1 MPLWL
6 RQPGVTVGEQ
16 GWTLLKIRGVPLRVQ
31 PSWLFALAIFTTLF
45 QGRYATEVTPA
56 VPASISWGLG
66 LATALLLFFSVLLH
80 ELGHALMAVREGV
93 KVLSI
98 TLFHLGGIARVE
110 KECSTA
116 MGSLRI
122 AAAGPLVSLLL
133 ALALLGSA
141 ESAGALSPLLTLLCT
156 QLGLLNLMLGL
167 FNLLPGLP
175 LDGGLILK
183 ALVWKFSGSQQ
194 RGMQVASASGRA
206 LATLMIILGGVLM
219 FQGRGFNG
227 LLLMLIGWFGL
238 GANRSQS
245 QMLVLQKVL
254 EDFTVADAAGRHFR
268 VLESDQPLRRLSQLR
283 LQDDDAK
290 APADWVLVCRGGH
303 WLGWVDDQ
311 ALRDL
316 PVQQWDRQRVGD
328 HLQPLDSLPSIAT
341 KAPLWQAI
349 KAIESSDQGRLLVF
363 SPAGLPSGTID
374 RMDLGEAVLKRL
386 GVHLPPQIL
395 DEARRQNRY
404 PMGLSMLPQIVA
416 SMSVSSENPASEN
429 SPGERSNS

>member
-1 MPLWL
+1 M
-6 RQPGVTVGEQ
+6 GDQ
-16 GWTLLKIRGVPLRVQ
+16 GWTLLKFRGVPLRVQ

-45 QGRYATEVTPA
+45 QARYATEVTPA

-141 ESAGALSPLLTLLCT
+141 ESAGAFSPLLMLLCT

-194 RGMQVASASGRA
+194 RGIQVASASGRA
-206 LATLMIILGGVLM
+206 LAT
-219 FQGRGFNG
+219 
-227 LLLMLIGWFGL
+227 
-238 GANRSQS
+238 
-245 QMLVLQKVL
+245 
-254 EDFTVADAAGRHFR
+254 
-268 VLESDQPLRRLSQLR
+268 
-283 LQDDDAK
+283 
-290 APADWVLVCRGGH
+290 
-303 WLGWVDDQ
+303 
-311 ALRDL
+311 
-316 PVQQWDRQRVGD
+316 
-328 HLQPLDSLPSIAT
+328 
-341 KAPLWQAI
+341 
-349 KAIESSDQGRLLVF
+349 
-363 SPAGLPSGTID
+363 
-374 RMDLGEAVLKRL
+374 
-386 GVHLPPQIL
+386 
-395 DEARRQNRY
+395 
-404 PMGLSMLPQIVA
+404 
-416 SMSVSSENPASEN
+416 
-429 SPGERSNS
+429 